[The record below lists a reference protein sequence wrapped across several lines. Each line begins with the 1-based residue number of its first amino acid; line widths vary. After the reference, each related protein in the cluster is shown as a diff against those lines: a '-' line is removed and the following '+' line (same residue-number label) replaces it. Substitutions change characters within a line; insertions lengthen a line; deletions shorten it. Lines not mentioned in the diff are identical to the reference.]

1 MPRAHNGRRR
11 LPSNA
16 VYRAIQG
23 AGGPSAVCK
32 ALTISLATLARWRR
46 SGRVLDAVACLE
58 WAALLAAE
66 PTAQLAAARRLAG
79 LPPQTTASRSRISAS
94 RRAAP

>member
-32 ALTISLATLARWRR
+32 ALAISLATLARWRR
-46 SGRVLDAVACLE
+46 AGRVSDAAAVLE
-58 WAALLAAE
+58 WAAALCPADDAA
-66 PTAQLAAARRLAG
+66 AYRQARRLAG
-79 LPPQTTASRSRISAS
+79 LAPRP
-94 RRAAP
+94 RRGP

>member
-32 ALTISLATLARWRR
+32 ALAISLATLARWRR
-46 SGRVLDAVACLE
+46 TGRVLDAMACLE
-58 WAALLAAE
+58 WAALLAAD

-79 LPPQTTASRSRISAS
+79 LPPQSTASRSRIGALK
-94 RRAAP
+94 RTGP